1 MNKKNQWLSKYTI
14 TFLCTSILVYSLQI
28 YYGKSF
34 VFSQEELSGDGLV
47 QHFNS
52 LAYYGN
58 WLRSILK
65 NIFVLHTF
73 SIPEY
78 DLSIGLG
85 GDIVITLNYYVLGD
99 PLNLLAVF
107 VPVQFTEFLYN
118 ALVIVSCLLYTS
130 PSPRD

>member
-65 NIFVLHTF
+65 N
-73 SIPEY
+73 
-78 DLSIGLG
+78 
-85 GDIVITLNYYVLGD
+85 
-99 PLNLLAVF
+99 
-107 VPVQFTEFLYN
+107 FLYYILSLFRN
-118 ALVIVSCLLYTS
+118 MI
-130 PSPRD
+130 